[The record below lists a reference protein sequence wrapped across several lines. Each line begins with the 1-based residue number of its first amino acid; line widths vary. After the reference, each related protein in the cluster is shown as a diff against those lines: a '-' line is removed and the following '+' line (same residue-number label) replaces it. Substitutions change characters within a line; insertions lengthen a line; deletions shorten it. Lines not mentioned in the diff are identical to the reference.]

1 MAEEESGEKP
11 KRKQLSGHAK
21 RQRKKE
27 REQKERRDEDSYNS
41 VGRSW
46 LQQDAYLGVGAQ
58 FDENAPPFELP
69 AYGAAP
75 AVMVK
80 VIQAILVSLEQGQ
93 MQTPSIMWDGMLRDE
108 RIAAELGV
116 RINGLLGQSLEL
128 APADESDKALA
139 VSEDCAKHIARIVP
153 TPQAAQFMRYA
164 LGLGVGLAQ
173 RLTTRSLKSSTPT
186 LHTWNTRFMWYDWML
201 RKWHIITQNRG
212 SVVIEPEDPE
222 WLLWEPFGPQGFMH
236 GALLRCLAIP
246 FAIRYWSR
254 TWWSRHQEVAGSPIR
269 AGILPAD
276 RTPRDESIFLSQL
289 SNLAHEA
296 VIRLPQGKD
305 GNAFDMKLIEA
316 NANSWEGFKEL
327 LAHADDSIA
336 IGILGQKQS
345 TNGQGG
351 LGTSKN
357 AGEDT
362 LLRIIR
368 GDSQVGDVFREKLL
382 RPWADENHGSA
393 DLAPFMAWDI
403 DPPEDLKLKSES
415 LKNFS
420 AALTA
425 LTALPASDQH
435 IDIRALCE
443 EYQMPLKE
451 ESEVPEADP
460 EEPGAT
466 PVPTGEPPHE
476 EPDGDEGL
484 NPEKPSD
491 GDGDKDD
498 A

>member
-1 MAEEESGEKP
+1 MAEEKSGEKP
-11 KRKQLSGHAK
+11 KRKQLSGAAK
-21 RQRKKE
+21 RARKQE
-27 REQKERRDEDSYNS
+27 RERKQRRDEDAYTS

-46 LQQDAYLGVGAQ
+46 LQQDAYLGAGAQ
-58 FDENAPPFELP
+58 FDENAPAFELP

-75 AVMVK
+75 PVMVK
-80 VIQAILVSLEQGQ
+80 VIQGILIALEQGQ
-93 MQTPSIMWDGMLRDE
+93 MQAPSLLWDGMLRDE
-108 RIAAELGV
+108 RVAAQLGV
-116 RINGLLGQSLEL
+116 RINGLLGQELEL
-128 APADESDKALA
+128 EPADESDKALL
-139 VSEDCAKHIARIVP
+139 VQEDCAKSIARMVP

-173 RLTTRSLKSSTPT
+173 RLTTRTLKSATPT
-186 LHTWNTRFMWYDWML
+186 LHTWNVRFMYFDWLL
-201 RKWHIITQNRG
+201 RKWHIVTQNRG
-212 SVVIEPEDPE
+212 DVVIEPEDPE
-222 WLLWEPFGPQGFMH
+222 WLLWEPFGPLGFMH

-246 FAIRYWSR
+246 FAIRHWSR
-254 TWWSRHQEVAGSPIR
+254 TWWARHQEVAGSPIR

-305 GNAFDMKLIEA
+305 GNHFDMKLIE
-316 NANSWEGFKEL
+316 SSGKGWEGFKEL
-327 LAHADDSIA
+327 LTHADDSIA

-351 LGTSKN
+351 LGTQKD

-393 DLAPFMAWDI
+393 DLAPFMGWDI

-460 EEPGAT
+460 EEPDAESEPEGA
-466 PVPTGEPPHE
+466 HE
-476 EPDGDEGL
+476 EPDGDEGP
-484 NPEKPSD
+484 NPTKPSD
-491 GDGDKDD
+491 SDGDEDD